1 MGIKVFTFQEKKK
14 TKKRV
19 SLNNNSLT
27 LIMQFAE
34 NTGHRNSN
42 MQHNSNS
49 THRNIMYG
57 SLNLAQGNREHL
69 KQINIF

>member
-1 MGIKVFTFQEKKK
+1 
-14 TKKRV
+14 
-19 SLNNNSLT
+19 
-27 LIMQFAE
+27 MQFAE

-57 SLNLAQGNREHL
+57 SLDLAQGNREHL